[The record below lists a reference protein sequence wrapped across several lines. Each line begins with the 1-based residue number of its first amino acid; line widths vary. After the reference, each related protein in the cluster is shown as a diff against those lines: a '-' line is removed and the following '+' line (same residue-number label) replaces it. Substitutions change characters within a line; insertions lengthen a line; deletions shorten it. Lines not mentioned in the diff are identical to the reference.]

1 MKESQNSCFTNYFEN
16 HLNDLK
22 ITWKGIKKLIS
33 LKELYNVA
41 PSNIF
46 ENGRSLT
53 EQQEIANAFNKYFV
67 NIVTDIQSSVRY
79 SINNFHDFLPPVNT
93 NSFFLNPTDETV
105 VKNIIMFLNP
115 SEAIDRNNIST
126 KILKLIINDI

>member
-1 MKESQNSCFTNYFEN
+1 M
-16 HLNDLK
+16 
-22 ITWKGIKKLIS
+22 
-33 LKELYNVA
+33 
-41 PSNIF
+41 
-46 ENGRSLT
+46 
-53 EQQEIANAFNKYFV
+53 

-115 SEAIDRNNIST
+115 SEAIDRNNIPT